1 MPQEEPR
8 ANRADR
14 GDQQGQQGQG
24 GQQDQSRHLEWS
36 TRPTLRNPI
45 MIAAFEGWNDAAEA
59 ATAAL
64 TFLRDSWHAQRF
76 ATIDPEEFYDF
87 TETRPMVK
95 LVRGVQRRIDWPAN
109 EFYYHADPARARD
122 FVLLSAVE
130 PQLKWRTFTRLVLG
144 LALDLG
150 VTTIVTLGAL
160 LADVPHGRPARVS
173 VTATDEALR
182 QRLGEQGAR
191 GSRYEGP
198 TGIVGVLQDACGRAG
213 IPGASLWGHAPHYLS
228 ASPNPQVELGILR
241 RLDGLLDLE
250 LDLSELVDEAENFI
264 AQVNE
269 AVSRDPEATSYV
281 RQLEAQDD
289 EEDDEEEEDAESHR
303 RPRGPAGASGGGGLI
318 QDVEDFLRRRRSDE
332 S

>member
-8 ANRADR
+8 ADRADQ
-14 GDQQGQQGQG
+14 GNQQGQW
-24 GQQDQSRHLEWS
+24 GQQDQGRYLEWS

-45 MIAAFEGWNDAAEA
+45 LIAAFEGWNDAAEA
-59 ATAAL
+59 ATSAL
-64 TFLRDSWHAQRF
+64 TFVRDTWRARRF

-109 EFYYHADPARARD
+109 EFYYHADPARGRD
-122 FVLLSAVE
+122 FVLLAAVE

-144 LALDLG
+144 VAQDLR

-173 VTATDEALR
+173 VTATDDTLR
-182 QRLGEQGAR
+182 KRLGEQGAR

-228 ASPNPQVELGILR
+228 ASPNPQVQLGILR
-241 RLDGLLDLE
+241 RLDGLLDLD
-250 LDLSELVDEAENFI
+250 LDLRELEDEAETFI

-269 AVSRDPEATSYV
+269 AVSHDPEATSYV

-289 EEDDEEEEDAESHR
+289 EEDDEDEEDGESFR
-303 RPRGPAGASGGGGLI
+303 RPRGPAGASGSGGGLI
-318 QDVEDFLRRRRSDE
+318 QDVEDFLRRRRASED
-332 S
+332 